1 MGIKGLFA
9 RKHKRNVENRLSV
22 LENFVIR
29 CDDYET
35 FDYEKEQNKFE
46 KEFRKVDKGI
56 ERYR

>member
-9 RKHKRNVENRLSV
+9 RKQKRNAENQLSI
-22 LENFVIR
+22 LENYVIK

-46 KEFRKVDKGI
+46 KEFCKVDKGI